1 MVCFLRFRG
10 IKTAAMKEFL
20 TVIAAIFVVL
30 GIIGALI
37 VIADIRNGHR
47 QKMPVMEI
55 VWPLTA
61 LWGSWIGVLAYFRL
75 GRQRRESPMDELMN
89 MDMRPRGVDPLSPK
103 KMPPISNM
111 ESMHDGKAAPAASRK
126 SVLLSALHCG
136 AGCALADLL
145 GEIFVLFVP
154 LSLAG
159 LWSLEYLLALILGIW
174 FQYAAMQQMHR
185 GPVGATVKRAL
196 KADFLSLTAWQAGM
210 YGWMALTMFVFFP
223 RGLGHGTW
231 TFWFMMQL
239 AMFAGLAVSFPV
251 NRWLIRAGIKHA
263 M

>member
-1 MVCFLRFRG
+1 
-10 IKTAAMKEFL
+10 MKEL
-20 TVIAAIFVVL
+20 LIVIAAISVIL
-30 GIIGALI
+30 GILGALI

-61 LWGSWIGVLAYFRL
+61 LWGSWIGVLAYFRF
-75 GRQRRESPMDELMN
+75 GRQYRQSPTDELMN
-89 MDMRPRGVDPLSPK
+89 MDMRPHGADPFSPK
-103 KMPPISNM
+103 KMPAMSDMKGMPRNDIK
-111 ESMHDGKAAPAASRK
+111 KARTEWR

-145 GEIFVLFVP
+145 CEIFFIFTPFVIAG
-154 LSLAG
+154 SKIAG
-159 LWSLEYLLALILGIW
+159 LWTMEYILALILGVW

-185 GPVGATVKRAL
+185 GPIGATVKRAL

-210 YGWMALTMFVFFP
+210 YGWMALTLFVFFP
-223 RGLGHGTW
+223 GGLGRDTW
-231 TFWFMMQL
+231 IFWFMMQL
-239 AMFAGLAVSFPV
+239 AMFAGLAVSYPV
-251 NRWLIRAGIKHA
+251 NRWLIRIGIKHA

>member
-1 MVCFLRFRG
+1 MREL
-10 IKTAAMKEFL
+10 L
-20 TVIAAIFVVL
+20 TLIAALFVVL
-30 GIIGALI
+30 GIVGALI

-61 LWGSWIGVLAYFRL
+61 LWGSWIGVLAYFHF
-75 GRQRRESPMDELMN
+75 GRQYRQSTTDELMN
-89 MDMRPRGVDPLSPK
+89 MDMRPHGADPIPPK
-103 KMPPISNM
+103 KMPAMGDMKGMPTDS
-111 ESMHDGKAAPAASRK
+111 SMHGSRPEWH

-136 AGCALADLL
+136 AGCVLADLL
-145 GEIFVLFVP
+145 CEIFFIFAP
-154 LSLAG
+154 FAIAGSTMAG
-159 LWSLEYLLALILGIW
+159 LWTMEYILALILGVW
-174 FQYAAMQQMHR
+174 FQYAAMQQMRR

-196 KADFLSLTAWQAGM
+196 KADFLSLTTWQVGM

-223 RGLGHGTW
+223 GGLGRDTW
-231 TFWFMMQL
+231 DFWFMMQL